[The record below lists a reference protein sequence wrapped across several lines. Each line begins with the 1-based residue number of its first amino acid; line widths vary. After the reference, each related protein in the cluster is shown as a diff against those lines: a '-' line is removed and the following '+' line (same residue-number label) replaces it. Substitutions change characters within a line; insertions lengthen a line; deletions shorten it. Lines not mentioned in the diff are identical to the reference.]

1 MTLLWRA
8 FWRLCFSAVPEY
20 SAERMKHNEI
30 PDGDAEAKSR
40 QFRSLPLKM
49 QMKIGAKHAKGSRHS
64 VEVVAMSLHLLPQQ
78 LHLIRTS
85 DRLRDVGIS
94 PSPVVCHLLAASQR
108 AKNKRCAATVRCL
121 RRIQSTER
129 RGTVSPSSH
138 SRNGR
143 TVHHRPLSPFS
154 VCLSVCRAERKGYL
168 ISKRGRGCQLVRW
181 TVRWRMPMT
190 CGERGRATLAMLQKS
205 SRHRSDRRAMVSS
218 CVVFCAFLSSSNGR
232 LSAADCLSVSHRIL
246 QHSARCT
253 TGDSTS

>member
-143 TVHHRPLSPFS
+143 SPQRRWMLSATKCLTTVRDEFCVAPPQSRYEGI
-154 VCLSVCRAERKGYL
+154 LSVHCWTAALSGRDALRFSLFFHVICG
-168 ISKRGRGCQLVRW
+168 KRFV
-181 TVRWRMPMT
+181 TVT
-190 CGERGRATLAMLQKS
+190 CAS
-205 SRHRSDRRAMVSS
+205 S
-218 CVVFCAFLSSSNGR
+218 
-232 LSAADCLSVSHRIL
+232 
-246 QHSARCT
+246 
-253 TGDSTS
+253 